1 MTTAIGI
8 SLKIK
13 DKLHVEVRQVD
24 RQVKESFK
32 RLYLCGLIISS
43 GKLLTHSLW
52 KEQIVKEKDMFQ
64 KAALNYFK
72 MFGYNEYRLQ
82 PAEFC
87 EYDYSLQAAHI
98 VLDDLIQ
105 CLHNSVQVIGL

>member
-1 MTTAIGI
+1 
-8 SLKIK
+8 
-13 DKLHVEVRQVD
+13 
-24 RQVKESFK
+24 
-32 RLYLCGLIISS
+32 
-43 GKLLTHSLW
+43 
-52 KEQIVKEKDMFQ
+52 MFQ